1 MRQAVLDHIPSDLGL
16 SGRLWTRGQIGRLI
30 FKLHGV
36 RFTEPGVGKY
46 LRRWGLT
53 FQRPDERAVEQDPEA
68 VCVWREE
75 TWPATRARAK
85 AENAEVLFGD
95 QVGIRSDQVT
105 GRTWGA
111 KAPSPSS
118 AGPGTRP
125 NSPPKPEGSST
136 ADKRQPYIVRGYFGG
151 PRPLRPG
158 REPHE
163 FLINRCGWVA
173 AQTGEGI
180 PEGQAV
186 DMLSDSSSWRCVPE
200 EGT

>member
-1 MRQAVLDHIPSDLGL
+1 MRQAALDHIPSDLGL

-111 KAPSPSS
+111 K
-118 AGPGTRP
+118 
-125 NSPPKPEGSST
+125 GSI
-136 ADKRQPYIVRGYFGG
+136 PIVRRTGNQAELTAETRRFFHRRQTSAIHR
-151 PRPLRPG
+151 PRLLR
-158 REPHE
+158 R
-163 FLINRCGWVA
+163 A
-173 AQTGEGI
+173 AS
-180 PEGQAV
+180 AA
-186 DMLSDSSSWRCVPE
+186 SWTRTP
-200 EGT
+200 